1 MVHTRDELIETPD
14 GAFDAFCA
22 LPETPRA
29 PAVLV
34 FQEVFGINDNIR
46 GLVSRLAEA
55 GFLALA
61 PDVFWRIEPHFERKD
76 ESGLA
81 DGFAMVQQLDFDL
94 VAADITATMAHV
106 LAMPE
111 CDGRVGGVGFCLG
124 GTLAYLFATTR
135 VDGRGPDAVVSYYG
149 SGVNGLLGSA
159 DRVTCPILFHY
170 GASDPYIPAEKIDE
184 VERALAGRPDVTLH
198 RYDAGHAFSNWDA
211 PSFYEETAAVQAW
224 DRTVHFFDEQLRPAR
239 SG

>member
-1 MVHTRDELIETPD
+1 MVSTRYESIGTPD

-22 LPETPRA
+22 APDVPGA

-46 GLVSRLAEA
+46 GLAVRLAEA

-61 PDVFWRIEPHFERKD
+61 PDVFWRIEPRFERKD

-81 DGFAMVQQLDFDL
+81 DGFAMVQQLDLDL
-94 VAADITATMAHV
+94 AAADITATMAHT

-111 CDGRVGGVGFCLG
+111 CDGRIGGVGFCLG
-124 GTLAYLFATTR
+124 GTLAYLFATTSR
-135 VDGRGPDAVVSYYG
+135 VAGRGPDAVVSYYG

-159 DRVTCPILFHY
+159 DRVACPMLFHY
-170 GASDPYIPAEKIDE
+170 GADDPYIPTEQIDE
-184 VERALAGRPDVTLH
+184 VERALAGRADVTLH

-211 PSFYEETAAVQAW
+211 PSMYDESAARPAW
-224 DRTVHFFDEQLRPAR
+224 DRTLRFLDRHLRA
-239 SG
+239 